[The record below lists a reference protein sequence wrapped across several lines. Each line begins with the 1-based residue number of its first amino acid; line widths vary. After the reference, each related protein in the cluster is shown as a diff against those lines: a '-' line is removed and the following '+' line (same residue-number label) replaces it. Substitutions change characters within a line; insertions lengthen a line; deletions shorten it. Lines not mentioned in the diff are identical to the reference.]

1 MGQNGH
7 GYVGQQVKNKRSEI
21 LAGHMWI
28 DATTE
33 RLNTAKKTKTLQN
46 DQDRHETHAS
56 GYL

>member
-21 LAGHMWI
+21 LEGHMWI

-33 RLNTAKKTKTLQN
+33 RLNTATTKN
-46 DQDRHETHAS
+46 KNPPEWS
-56 GYL
+56 G